1 MIPRDDLGSS
11 NATSAL
17 VDLRRAISTGTGG
30 RWDRHRLARGGPTGD
45 RRLGRLRDDPGLR
58 SYGDR
63 GSGASTTLARKTGRL
78 RHRSQSFRGR
88 PPLDPIYASAPSEAS
103 SRECRAKGG
112 FDVSS
117 ACACAK
123 RPRVAYALKRVDERV
138 EKREKYLYRIS
149 NEKCDRERQHR
160 NPWVK
165 LLNRPTTVPAMRA
178 IIKRARLE

>member
-30 RWDRHRLARGGPTGD
+30 RWDRHRLARGSPTGD
-45 RRLGRLRDDPGLR
+45 RRLGRLRDDPGLQ

-88 PPLDPIYASAPSEAS
+88 PPLDPIYASARSGAS
-103 SRECRAKGG
+103 SRECRAKPGLMRQALALAP
-112 FDVSS
+112 S
-117 ACACAK
+117 ALGLRTLSNVWTNAS
-123 RPRVAYALKRVDERV
+123 R
-138 EKREKYLYRIS
+138 
-149 NEKCDRERQHR
+149 NEKNTSTAYPTR
-160 NPWVK
+160 N
-165 LLNRPTTVPAMRA
+165 A
-178 IIKRARLE
+178 IASGDTETP